1 MCYADVPQRTL
12 PIATALP
19 CALLLDCPS
28 TSMSMTE
35 KSTLLPDRRVMHII
49 DGKSVDPRAY
59 NWLERIVR
67 FLIRPFVESWHHRDL
82 IAAILR
88 RELRERFSG
97 SMAGWV
103 WAITAPVISLVT
115 YTLVFNGAVK
125 LPNNASSNS
134 SIDYALFIFGGLVAF
149 NFFTEMAY
157 RAPSL
162 LHEYAHYIKQT
173 MFPAEM
179 LPIISTLRAM
189 TYVSI
194 GLALMLLCQLVFTGF
209 LHWTVLLLPLWVI
222 PFVAFLVGITWF
234 LSAMGAFTRDTA
246 YLMMTIAPVLMFA
259 TPVFFSHE
267 TLSPDMKLLMY
278 LNVLTGFIEIIRD
291 LVVFGKLPYY
301 GVVLWQ
307 IFISMFFFWF
317 GYWFFRRQQDAIAD
331 VI

>member
-1 MCYADVPQRTL
+1 MAWIAADAAMTKRTL
-12 PIATALP
+12 RRQT
-19 CALLLDCPS
+19 
-28 TSMSMTE
+28 
-35 KSTLLPDRRVMHII
+35 PDAPVMHYV
-49 DGKSVDPRAY
+49 DGKQVIPGHY
-59 NWLERIVR
+59 NRFQLFIR
-67 FLIRPFVESWHHRDL
+67 FLLEPFTGAWHHRDL

-103 WAITAPVISLVT
+103 WAVGAPVISLVA
-115 YTLVFNGAVK
+115 YTLVFGGAVK
-125 LPNNASSNS
+125 LSNNADSNS
-134 SIDYALFIFGGLVAF
+134 PMDYALFVFGGLVAF

-179 LPIISTLRAM
+179 LPIISTLRAT
-189 TYVSI
+189 TYASI
-194 GLALMLLCQLVFTGF
+194 GLALMLLAQLVFTGF
-209 LHWTVLLLPLWVI
+209 LHWTVLLLPLWFI
-222 PFVAFLVGITWF
+222 PFLAFLIGITWL

-267 TLSPDMKLLMY
+267 TLGPNVKLLMY
-278 LNVLTGFIEIIRD
+278 LNIMTGFIEIIRD
-291 LVVFGKLPYY
+291 IVVFGQLPDIL
-301 GVVLWQ
+301 VVAWTVFL
-307 IFISMFFFWF
+307 SALTFWV
-317 GYWFFRRQQDAIAD
+317 GYWFFRRQPDAITD

>member
-1 MCYADVPQRTL
+1 
-12 PIATALP
+12 
-19 CALLLDCPS
+19 
-28 TSMSMTE
+28 MTNLNN
-35 KSTLLPDRRVMHII
+35 KAPAPDARIMHIV
-49 DGKSVDPRAY
+49 DGRTVDPRAY
-59 NWLERIVR
+59 NWLERIGL
-67 FLIRPFVESWHHRDL
+67 FLMRPFTEAWHHRDL

-103 WAITAPVISLVT
+103 WAVAAPLISLVT
-115 YTLVFNGAVK
+115 YTLVFGGSVK
-125 LPNNASSNS
+125 LPNNATANS
-134 SIDYALFIFGGLVAF
+134 SMDYALFVFGGLIAF

-179 LPIISTLRAM
+179 LPIISTLRAT
-189 TYVSI
+189 TYASI
-194 GLALMLLCQLVFTGF
+194 GLALMLITQLVFTGF
-209 LHWTVLLLPLWVI
+209 LHWTVLLLPLWFI
-222 PFVAFLVGITWF
+222 PFLGFLIGITWL

-267 TLSPDMKLLMY
+267 TLSPNVKLLMY
-278 LNVLTGFIEIIRD
+278 ANVLTGFIEIIRD
-291 LVVFGKLPYY
+291 LVVFGEIPDVRVIAWTMFVSL
-301 GVVLWQ
+301 
-307 IFISMFFFWF
+307 FFFWF